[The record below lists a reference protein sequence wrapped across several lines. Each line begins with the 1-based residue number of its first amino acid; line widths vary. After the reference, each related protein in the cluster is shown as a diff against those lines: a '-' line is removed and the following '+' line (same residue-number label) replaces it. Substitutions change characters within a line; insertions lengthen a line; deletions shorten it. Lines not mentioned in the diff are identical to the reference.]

1 MTPSERDS
9 LLRQQPDMTGT
20 DSYAEYIAGLKL
32 KHNSNI
38 GAEPI
43 VEDQAVDELPVDEYE
58 RGTTSA
64 TMPMTPSERDSL
76 LRQQP
81 DTTGTDSYAE
91 YIAGLKLKHN
101 SNIADRAEP
110 IVEYQAV
117 DELPVDEPEY
127 GSPSAM
133 MPMNPSER

>member
-43 VEDQAVDELPVDEYE
+43 VEDQAVDELPVDELA

-64 TMPMTPSERDSL
+64 TMPMSPSERDSL

-81 DTTGTDSYAE
+81 DMTRTDSYAE

-101 SNIADRAEP
+101 SNIPDRAEP
-110 IVEYQAV
+110 IVEDQAV
-117 DELPVDEPEY
+117 
-127 GSPSAM
+127 
-133 MPMNPSER
+133 